1 MPVTVDLDASVA
13 VAVTVSLVV
22 PASPAAIASRVIRV
36 TVDLDASVDVTLRW
50 GRGNSAQKLFF
61 PSKSDVGSMRAA
73 HLSKMYTNGMYAM
86 RAARL
91 SKVYVYE
98 MYAL

>member
-1 MPVTVDLDASVA
+1 VGERELCTK
-13 VAVTVSLVV
+13 T
-22 PASPAAIASRVIRV
+22 
-36 TVDLDASVDVTLRW
+36 
-50 GRGNSAQKLFF
+50 FF
-61 PSKSDVGSMRAA
+61 SSKSDVGSMRAA
-73 HLSKMYTNGMYAM
+73 HLSKMYANGMYAM